1 MDYVEDE
8 NETVKIIDILGD
20 DVKGEKIL
28 GHFNLFSNKK
38 CKDIWGLTLEGTV
51 EEDWSNGEYL
61 FEFDG
66 GIKNEKMLQM
76 MDEYLLNLR
85 WYPLYGLK
93 T

>member
-1 MDYVEDE
+1 
-8 NETVKIIDILGD
+8 
-20 DVKGEKIL
+20 
-28 GHFNLFSNKK
+28 
-38 CKDIWGLTLEGTV
+38 V